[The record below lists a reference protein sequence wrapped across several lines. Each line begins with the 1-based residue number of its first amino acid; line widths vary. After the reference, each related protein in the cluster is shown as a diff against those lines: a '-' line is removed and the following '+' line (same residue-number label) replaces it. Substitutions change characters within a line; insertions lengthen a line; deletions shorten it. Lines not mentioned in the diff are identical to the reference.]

1 VNGGPAAVSTQMT
14 TLGTNLL
21 ELDSLLDELDA
32 VELSDDILL
41 HSGVGEFILSKA
53 VGGKLG
59 CRHL

>member
-1 VNGGPAAVSTQMT
+1 MNGGPAAVSTQMT
-14 TLGTNLL
+14 TLGSNLL

-41 HSGVGEFILSKA
+41 HSGVGEFILSKI

-59 CRHL
+59 CRHF